1 MKQRCRHL
9 YKPVDPDNPKRRKCR
24 YCGEIII
31 LVGRGEIIILV
42 GRGKQTVRKGGDED
56 GVPK

>member
-31 LVGRGEIIILV
+31 LVGRG
-42 GRGKQTVRKGGDED
+42 KQTVRKGGDED